1 MTGKTT
7 YKAPI
12 SIGKTLKE
20 LREGKNITLNDIASK
35 MRLEVRFISAIEE
48 DNFDSLP
55 DPIYVR
61 GYIRSYSK
69 LLGAD
74 ADALV
79 RTFEEHGGNFEPE
92 IIPEIRHS
100 SQTSSSDKPVKAF
113 TYLIMLAL
121 VVLLIVWW
129 QNNFVINSPTVSPE
143 TISQIRE
150 EQVVE
155 PVYEAPAYALPEYRP
170 ADTSD
175 NLQEIPVVPTGTQRT
190 TYGMPVESTTIE
202 PTLESTTPAIVID
215 PLPGALP
222 PAMATDV
229 ALDPMGTPVTG
240 EVLAVTPT
248 ATPGA
253 IDPATAQSTPATVTA
268 GTDTDMMTG
277 MTPFPTQGVTSSP
290 QTPVYQTTGPD
301 SIVLKLTAHSW
312 IEIIDANS
320 SKVFFNLGRP
330 GDIFNVRGT
339 APFDVL
345 LGVAQAVSVEFNGKP
360 FNAAPYSRAGV
371 ARFTLGE

>member
-1 MTGKTT
+1 MTGTTT
-7 YKAPI
+7 YQETI
-12 SIGKTLKE
+12 SIGKTLKA

-35 MRLEVRFISAIEE
+35 MRLDVRFISAIEE

-79 RTFEEHGGNFEPE
+79 RTFEEQGGNFEPE

-121 VVLLIVWW
+121 VVLLIAWW
-129 QNNFVINSPTVSPE
+129 QSNFVINAPTISPE

-150 EQVVE
+150 EQVAE
-155 PVYEAPAYALPEYRP
+155 PVTEAPAYALPEYRSSY
-170 ADTSD
+170 TND
-175 NLQEIPVVPTGTQRT
+175 NLQEIPVVPTGTQLT
-190 TYGMPVESTTIE
+190 TNGMPVESATIE
-202 PTLESTTPAIVID
+202 PPLESTTPGIVID

-222 PAMATDV
+222 PATATAAV
-229 ALDPMGTPVTG
+229 LDPTGTPVTG
-240 EVLAVTPT
+240 AALAVTPT
-248 ATPGA
+248 TTPGA
-253 IDPATAQSTPATVTA
+253 IDPATTQTAQATT
-268 GTDTDMMTG
+268 GTDTGIMAG
-277 MTPFPTQGVTSSP
+277 MTPFPAQGVTSSP

-301 SIVLKLTAHSW
+301 LIVLKLTADSW
-312 IEIIDANS
+312 IEIIDANN

-330 GDIFNVRGT
+330 GDVFNVRGT

-345 LGVAQAVSVEFNGKP
+345 LGFAQAVSVEFNGKP